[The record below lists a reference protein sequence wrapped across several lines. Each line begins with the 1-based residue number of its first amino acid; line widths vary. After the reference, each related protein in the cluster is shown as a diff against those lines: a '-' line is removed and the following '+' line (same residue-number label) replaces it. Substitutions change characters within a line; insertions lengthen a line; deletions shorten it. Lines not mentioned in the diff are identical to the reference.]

1 MHCTCITEFVCAIS
15 SCYNKRHGCKLS
27 PICCMLGYLTLLKTI
42 NSELFP
48 KITNRFR
55 GFDILERKKMDHGF
69 VYINFVSNVLY
80 HFIEK
85 KQHFGAI

>member
-1 MHCTCITEFVCAIS
+1 
-15 SCYNKRHGCKLS
+15 
-27 PICCMLGYLTLLKTI
+27 MLGYLTLLKTI

-55 GFDILERKKMDHGF
+55 GFDNLERKNGF

-80 HFIEK
+80 HSIEK
-85 KQHFGAI
+85 KQHLEPFRTFIWVTHRDNLTKMDW